1 MDSAFFLLDQA
12 TCLIVLA
19 VWEMDRAGRLGSLGD
34 VGKMSVTPCEPS
46 SAGIR
51 FPSHCAP
58 GPSCDLSGF
67 E

>member
-1 MDSAFFLLDQA
+1 MDSAVFLLDQA
-12 TCLIVLA
+12 TCLMVWA

-34 VGKMSVTPCEPS
+34 VGKMSVTPRGPS

-51 FPSHCAP
+51 FPAHCAP
-58 GPSCDLSGF
+58 GRSCVLSGF